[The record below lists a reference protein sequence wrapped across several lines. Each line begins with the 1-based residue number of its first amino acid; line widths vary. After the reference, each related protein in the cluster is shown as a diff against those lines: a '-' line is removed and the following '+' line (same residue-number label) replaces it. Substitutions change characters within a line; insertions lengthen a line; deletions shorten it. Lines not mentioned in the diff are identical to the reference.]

1 MNSIIEN
8 FLREDTENNY
18 LYLRFKLYDD
28 NAALKELE
36 QRFENYIF
44 KLKFLSYI
52 KKSMA
57 FYSNKYRQKKYKQ
70 HNNELA
76 ILNVKQDGFE
86 EESINTIS
94 DTEIDYIEEI
104 FKPDSTIRFQ
114 DIIEDYNLLKAIE
127 ALPDRQKEIL
137 YKLIVLQKTERE
149 LTNELGV
156 SKQAINKSKNK
167 ALERLRK
174 ELMEKSS

>member
-1 MNSIIEN
+1 M
-8 FLREDTENNY
+8 
-18 LYLRFKLYDD
+18 
-28 NAALKELE
+28 
-36 QRFENYIF
+36 
-44 KLKFLSYI
+44 
-52 KKSMA
+52 
-57 FYSNKYRQKKYKQ
+57 
-70 HNNELA
+70 
-76 ILNVKQDGFE
+76 KQDGFE

-94 DTEIDYIEEI
+94 DAEIDYIEEI

-137 YKLIVLQKTERE
+137 YKLIVLEKTEKE

-167 ALERLRK
+167 ALEKLRT
-174 ELMEKSS
+174 ELMNRDL